1 MTEGAF
7 GPEHVNVADQ
17 RRDPDSLLS
26 FVETLIRR
34 YRESPELGWTPRAQ
48 VLDQPHPAVLALR
61 STWTDAS
68 TVTLHNLGKEALA
81 VPLELPDLP
90 EGTRLVDLLCQ
101 GTTEVDAKG
110 RAELTL
116 AGYGYRW
123 LRVEPP
129 GSRRL
134 L

>member
-1 MTEGAF
+1 M
-7 GPEHVNVADQ
+7 V
-17 RRDPDSLLS
+17 S
-26 FVETLIRR
+26 
-34 YRESPELGWTPRAQ
+34 
-48 VLDQPHPAVLALR
+48 
-61 STWTDAS
+61 
-68 TVTLHNLGKEALA
+68 LHNLSKEAVV

-90 EGTRLVDLLCQ
+90 EGTCLVDLLCQ

-110 RAELTL
+110 RAQLPL

-123 LRVEPP
+123 LRIETP